1 MSVENFN
8 IIIAVVTAVVLI
20 LNAIYLT
27 VLMGKT
33 RKKIKGMEVIMDPV
47 REHLEGKV
55 YNQVNILTSNEGT
68 YRDVNHLL
76 LSYSSKNMVLKQQVA
91 DYSYFEELGID
102 LTTIQVQKNFAVC
115 LMPFHKRYD
124 KLYTAIKNACEQS
137 GFVSVRSDDKFV
149 SGDILKY
156 TIELILQAQIIIAVI
171 DGRNPNVFY
180 EIGMAHSLGKPVI
193 LVSNMSESQSV
204 PFDVR
209 NKRLVMYNGAS
220 DLAERLSYCIDSFKE
235 NSESNDK
242 H

>member
-1 MSVENFN
+1 MSAENFN
-8 IIIAVVTAVVLI
+8 ILITVIATAAISLNVV
-20 LNAIYLT
+20 YLT
-27 VLMGKT
+27 VLLY
-33 RKKIKGMEVIMDPV
+33 RAKKRTGEFVSIDPV
-47 REHLEGKV
+47 REKIEGRV
-55 YNQVNILTSNEGT
+55 YDQMNVLTSNDST

-76 LSYSSKNMVLKQQVA
+76 LSYSSKDMVLKQQVA

-124 KLYTAIKNACEQS
+124 KLYTAIKNACKQS

-209 NKRLVMYNGAS
+209 NKRLVMYNGAN
-220 DLAERLSYCIDSFKE
+220 DLEERLSYCINSFKE
-235 NSESNDK
+235 NSENNDK